1 MALPPAGCYKVSI
14 QVRGVPMRTLAVA
27 LAALATAASA
37 QIFKWSDAA
46 GKTHYGDRPP
56 AEAQAQELAIHV
68 PSYDGPVQ
76 VQDWGAILRRKPAA
90 AAASVSSVTM
100 YSTSWCPHCKR
111 ARAYFAENGIR
122 FTEID
127 VEKSASGRRDYEA
140 LGASGVPV
148 IVVGGKMMRGFSPEG
163 FERLR
168 RKS

>member
-1 MALPPAGCYKVSI
+1 MRALLA
-14 QVRGVPMRTLAVA
+14 PMLI
-27 LAALATAASA
+27 LATAAA
-37 QIFKWSDAA
+37 ADVYKWTDER

-56 AEAQAQELAIHV
+56 EEAQAQRVEIRI

-76 VQDWGAILRRKPAA
+76 VQDWRAILLRKPTAA
-90 AAASVSSVTM
+90 AADVAGVTM

-111 ARAYFAENGIR
+111 ARAYFAEKGIR

-127 VEKSASGRRDYEA
+127 VEKSESGRRDYEA
-140 LGASGVPV
+140 LGGKGVPV
-148 IVVGGKMMRGFSPEG
+148 ILVGDRMMRGFSPAG